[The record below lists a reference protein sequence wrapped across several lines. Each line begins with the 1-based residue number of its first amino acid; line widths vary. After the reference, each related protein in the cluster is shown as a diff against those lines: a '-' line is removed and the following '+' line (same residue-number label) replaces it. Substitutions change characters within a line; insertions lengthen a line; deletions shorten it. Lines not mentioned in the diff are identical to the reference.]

1 VTCRRFENLKNM
13 SGISD
18 VQQSQLLSA
27 AAGSI
32 AHILSCRLSAE
43 DRKSRVV
50 GIAMGMVLD
59 DIR

>member
-1 VTCRRFENLKNM
+1 M

-50 GIAMGMVLD
+50 GIALGMVLD